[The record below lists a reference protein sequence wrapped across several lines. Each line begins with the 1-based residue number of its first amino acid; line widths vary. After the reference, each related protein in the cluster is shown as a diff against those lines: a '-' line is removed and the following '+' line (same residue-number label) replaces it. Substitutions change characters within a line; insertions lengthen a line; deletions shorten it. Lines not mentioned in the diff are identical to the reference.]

1 MFNDLSL
8 RQIDILNF
16 IKSELFNKGYP
27 PSVREIGTAV
37 GLSSSSTVH
46 AHLEQLEEKGYIR
59 RDPTKP
65 RAIEIL
71 DSFSSDFPKK
81 EIANVPIVGKITA
94 GEPILAVENIQ
105 DTFPIPV
112 EFLGD
117 GEFFILTVSG
127 DSMIEAGI
135 NDGDYAVIRK
145 QSHCKNGDIVAALIE
160 DDSATIKRFYKE
172 NGWIR
177 LQPENSFMDPIITS
191 DDAVIIVGKL
201 VGLFRRVY

>member
-1 MFNDLSL
+1 MFEDLSS
-8 RQIDILNF
+8 RQIQILNF
-16 IKSELFNKGYP
+16 IKSELLSKGYP
-27 PSVREIGTAV
+27 PSVREIGKAV

-46 AHLEQLEEKGYIR
+46 AHLAQLEAKGYVR

-71 DSFSSDFPKK
+71 DSYNSDFPKK
-81 EIANVPIVGKITA
+81 EIANIPVIGKITA

-112 EFLGD
+112 DFLGN

-135 NDGDYAVIRK
+135 NDGDYVIIRK
-145 QSHCKNGDIVAALIE
+145 QNHCQNGDIVAALLE
-160 DDSATIKRFYKE
+160 DEATIKRFYKE
-172 NGWIR
+172 KDWIR
-177 LQPENSFMDPIITS
+177 LQPENSSMDPIIAS
-191 DDAVIIVGKL
+191 DVVIVGKL
-201 VGLFRRVY
+201 VGLYRKIY

>member
-1 MFNDLSL
+1 MLNDLSL
-8 RQIDILNF
+8 RQVDILNF
-16 IKSELFNKGYP
+16 IKSELFSKGYP

-46 AHLEQLEEKGYIR
+46 AHLEQLEAKGYIR

-71 DSFSSDFPKK
+71 DSYSNDFPKK
-81 EIANVPIVGKITA
+81 EIANIPIVGKITA

-112 EFLGD
+112 DFLGNGD
-117 GEFFILTVSG
+117 FFILTISG

-135 NDGDYAVIRK
+135 NDGDYAIIKK
-145 QSHCKNGDIVAALIE
+145 QNHCQNGDIVAALLE
-160 DDSATIKRFYKE
+160 ESATLKRFFKE
-172 NGWIR
+172 KDWIR
-177 LQPENSFMDPIITS
+177 LQPENSSMDPIITS
-191 DDAVIIVGKL
+191 DVDIIGKL
-201 VGLFRRVY
+201 VGLYRKVY

>member
-1 MFNDLSL
+1 MLEDLSS
-8 RQIDILNF
+8 RQIQILNF
-16 IKSELFNKGYP
+16 IKSELLSKGYP
-27 PSVREIGTAV
+27 PSVREIGKAV

-46 AHLEQLEEKGYIR
+46 AHLAQLEAKGYVR

-71 DSFSSDFPKK
+71 DSYNSDFPKK
-81 EIANVPIVGKITA
+81 EIANIPVIGKITA

-112 EFLGD
+112 DFLGN

-135 NDGDYAVIRK
+135 NDGDYVIIRK
-145 QSHCKNGDIVAALIE
+145 QNHCQNGDIVAALLE
-160 DDSATIKRFYKE
+160 DEATIKRFYKE
-172 NGWIR
+172 KDWIR
-177 LQPENSFMDPIITS
+177 LQPENSSMDPIIAS
-191 DDAVIIVGKL
+191 DVVIVGKL
-201 VGLFRRVY
+201 VGLYRKIY

>member
-1 MFNDLSL
+1 MLKDLNL

-27 PSVREIGTAV
+27 PSVREIGKAV

-46 AHLEQLEEKGYIR
+46 SHLAKLEAKGYIR
-59 RDPTKP
+59 KDPSKP

-71 DSFSSDFPKK
+71 DGYGNHIPKK
-81 EIANVPIVGKITA
+81 EIVNIPIVGKITA

-105 DTFPIPV
+105 DTFPIPID
-112 EFLGD
+112 FLGS

-135 NDGDYAVIRK
+135 NDKDYVIIRK
-145 QSHCKNGDIVAALIE
+145 QSHCNNGDIVAALLE
-160 DDSATIKRFYKE
+160 DEATLKRFYKE
-172 NGWIR
+172 KDHIR
-177 LQPENSFMDPIITS
+177 LQPENSSMDPIITS
-191 DDAVIIVGKL
+191 NVIILGKL
-201 VGLFRRVY
+201 VGLYRKVH